1 MGVLNTRQTLMD
13 EQTSVDNMPS
23 RSNKV
28 LWIIFTPVLGA
39 LAYSFFYLTG
49 AVYSETF
56 LHHYGVTTGL
66 FPKSPNDQMYSA
78 YGALLQTGLNW
89 INVIKNP
96 TIIISAFALSV
107 LLVAE
112 IVLLSWLPNTK
123 LVKKASSAVEAKR
136 LIRIPVSILLISGS
150 IVIALFSLPFVAN
163 ILLLA
168 PALAG
173 LNSAELTYKRTDR
186 LYEQG
191 CASAK
196 KLSESCVAVYDND
209 DIIAQGFLITSSQTH
224 VALYLDGKTTILPI
238 KDYRIETVRSQAPAA
253 EP

>member
-1 MGVLNTRQTLMD
+1 MD
-13 EQTSVDNMPS
+13 EQAHVEHISPRAS
-23 RSNKV
+23 KV
-28 LWIIFTPVLGA
+28 LWLVFTPVLGA
-39 LAYSFFYLTG
+39 AAYSFFYLTG
-49 AVYSETF
+49 AVHSETF
-56 LHHYGVTTGL
+56 LHHYGVSTGL
-66 FPKSPNDQMYSA
+66 FPKSPTDQMFTA

-89 INVIKNP
+89 INVVKNP
-96 TIIISAFALSV
+96 TIIFSAFALSV

-112 IVLLSWLPNTK
+112 IALLSWLPNTK
-123 LVKKASSAVEAKR
+123 FVKKASSALEAKR
-136 LIRIPVSILLISGS
+136 LIKIPVSILLISGS
-150 IVIALFSLPFVAN
+150 ILIALFSLPFVAN

-224 VALYLDGKTTILPI
+224 AALYLDGKTTILPI